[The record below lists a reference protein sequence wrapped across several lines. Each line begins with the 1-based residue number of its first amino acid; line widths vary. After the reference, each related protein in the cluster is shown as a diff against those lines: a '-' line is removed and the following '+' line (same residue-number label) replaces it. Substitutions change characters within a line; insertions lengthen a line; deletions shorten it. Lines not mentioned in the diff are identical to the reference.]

1 MYTYIEYTYI
11 YIHIYICVHMKI
23 MNIAIT
29 LKDTPMFRPHVTPLL
44 VSDPATRLPGSYPG
58 IRRRGDWEMV
68 QLRLMFCQI
77 LMLDARLNFV
87 TVSSRLSETKHV
99 DLVIFGDTSCINDTS
114 GQGTGRLAD
123 QASPMTFSSGDRL
136 PIFALQRLW
145 FVSCIQWVLI
155 YLNLSLVACHVPRP
169 VHCLKMLCICTCQ
182 NS

>member
-145 FVSCIQWVLI
+145 FVSCIQ
-155 YLNLSLVACHVPRP
+155 
-169 VHCLKMLCICTCQ
+169 
-182 NS
+182 

>member
-11 YIHIYICVHMKI
+11 YTHIYMYPYENYEHCHSFEGY
-23 MNIAIT
+23 
-29 LKDTPMFRPHVTPLL
+29 PMFRPHVTPLL

-136 PIFALQRLW
+136 PIFPLQRLW
-145 FVSCIQWVLI
+145 FVSCIQ
-155 YLNLSLVACHVPRP
+155 
-169 VHCLKMLCICTCQ
+169 
-182 NS
+182 